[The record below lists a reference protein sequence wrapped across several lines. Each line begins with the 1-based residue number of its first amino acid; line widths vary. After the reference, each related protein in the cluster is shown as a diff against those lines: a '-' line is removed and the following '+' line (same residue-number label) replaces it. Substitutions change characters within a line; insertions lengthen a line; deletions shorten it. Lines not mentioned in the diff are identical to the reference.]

1 MNSRKKEIEGI
12 IIQGLGHQERRNILK
27 IISLADGGASYSEIL
42 GELGLNT
49 GRMNYHLK
57 LLESLVVRNG
67 DRRYHLT
74 PIGKKALGVLHSM
87 TENLENGYEE
97 YLKEARVPHTNGLAI
112 RVNRRFYSIIGYS
125 ISAMFFLTF
134 FVYTSVTY
142 GYLPQVSYYFLP
154 VVGLLVVVLLVW
166 LRSWT
171 KRESERLQ
179 DELDSIVDQLKRRN
193 R

>member
-1 MNSRKKEIEGI
+1 
-12 IIQGLGHQERRNILK
+12 
-27 IISLADGGASYSEIL
+27 
-42 GELGLNT
+42 
-49 GRMNYHLK
+49 MNYHLK